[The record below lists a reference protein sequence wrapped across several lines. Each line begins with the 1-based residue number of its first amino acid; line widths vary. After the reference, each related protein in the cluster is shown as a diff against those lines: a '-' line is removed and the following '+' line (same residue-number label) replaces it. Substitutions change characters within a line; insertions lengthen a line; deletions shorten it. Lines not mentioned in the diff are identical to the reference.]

1 MYRSLIVQSSEH
13 FLLDKGREREREE
26 KKIVRKDGFED
37 KRTGDGRK
45 GSKGRRGGSF
55 EEL

>member
-1 MYRSLIVQSSEH
+1 MT
-13 FLLDKGREREREE
+13 KGEREREE